1 MLHHGGECGEGGSD
15 LGGGVPRRREDGG
28 VGGEGQGEWAL
39 DSTLELSGWCR
50 TPRASPGSLTASKS
64 FPKCLKSPL
73 LVGRPILSIFR
84 WLAGAEYVL
93 VVVALTAAATQLHSQ
108 AKAVA
113 VLHPIMEK
121 AVVLIRA
128 TGTRATSPSLAEV
141 INEYATLLV
150 AQGQLATALKYT
162 SRERERE
169 REGEG
174 ERVEHI
180 ARCKGIRRRRH
191 SHPVH
196 PAPAAQQSLRPSLFS
211 PFTRYEGA

>member
-1 MLHHGGECGEGGSD
+1 
-15 LGGGVPRRREDGG
+15 
-28 VGGEGQGEWAL
+28 
-39 DSTLELSGWCR
+39 
-50 TPRASPGSLTASKS
+50 
-64 FPKCLKSPL
+64 
-73 LVGRPILSIFR
+73 LSIFR

-150 AQGQLATALKYT
+150 AQGQLATALKYVHVP
-162 SRERERE
+162 RERERE
-169 REGEG
+169 RESG
-174 ERVEHI
+174 
-180 ARCKGIRRRRH
+180 ARRWRR
-191 SHPVH
+191 
-196 PAPAAQQSLRPSLFS
+196 
-211 PFTRYEGA
+211 

>member
-1 MLHHGGECGEGGSD
+1 M
-15 LGGGVPRRREDGG
+15 
-28 VGGEGQGEWAL
+28 
-39 DSTLELSGWCR
+39 
-50 TPRASPGSLTASKS
+50 
-64 FPKCLKSPL
+64 
-73 LVGRPILSIFR
+73 SIFR

-169 REGEG
+169 REREK
-174 ERVEHI
+174 ERE
-180 ARCKGIRRRRH
+180 
-191 SHPVH
+191 S
-196 PAPAAQQSLRPSLFS
+196 
-211 PFTRYEGA
+211 GAHRAL